1 MSNEAPQ
8 KPAGRRWPLWIA
20 IAVAVAG
27 AAILLD
33 PTHTLKG
40 WLRGEPFYEGRPG
53 SYWRKAIVSQD
64 PAEQSKAEQAIRAG
78 RAAAAPLLAEM
89 LRGPAGNDWS
99 AAQVRWKSAELLGAI
114 GPPARPHAELAL
126 IDALDDED
134 PHVRKVVAQAIESVG
149 VEDPRCVP
157 RLIEMLD
164 GPHSVAAARTLA
176 RFGPQAR
183 EAVPALIRLLDHEV
197 VEVRW
202 NAARTLGKIRMP
214 ALAAVPHLIEQLKD
228 PATPVREHAA
238 EALGDIGPEAKAGI
252 PALIAALG
260 DEDTRVRRDAARAL
274 GFMGPEARQAIPQIE
289 KLLQDPAE
297 MVREAAATALR
308 SIDPQ
313 REPPP

>member
-20 IAVAVAG
+20 LAVVIAG

-40 WLRGEPFYEGRPG
+40 WLQGEPFYEGRPR

-64 PAEQSKAEQAIRAG
+64 PAEQAQAEQAIRAG

-89 LRGPAGNDWS
+89 LHGAAGNDWS

-126 IDALDDED
+126 VDALDDED

-157 RLIEMLD
+157 PLIEML
-164 GPHSVAAARTLA
+164 G
-176 RFGPQAR
+176 
-183 EAVPALIRLLDHEV
+183 
-197 VEVRW
+197 
-202 NAARTLGKIRMP
+202 N
-214 ALAAVPHLIEQLKD
+214 
-228 PATPVREHAA
+228 
-238 EALGDIGPEAKAGI
+238 
-252 PALIAALG
+252 
-260 DEDTRVRRDAARAL
+260 EDTRVRREAARAL
-274 GFMGPEARQAIPQIE
+274 GSMGPQARQAIPQIE
-289 KLLQDPAE
+289 TLLQDPAE